1 MNAVFISATQDVVLG
16 DGDAVDAAARGL
28 QIAHTL
34 QAIQIPHLHRGQRQ
48 AVIQA
53 FPQLLLLLYMHRGF
67 SHTDASLFPLLSKLP
82 GKIYKSTFVVIRQLW
97 SKASPRHLPSHQISM
112 PTDTMES
119 SFTQTP
125 PFTSDL
131 NTH

>member
-1 MNAVFISATQDVVLG
+1 MQFSYDTYMNAVFISATQDVVLG

-53 FPQLLLLLYMHRGF
+53 
-67 SHTDASLFPLLSKLP
+67 SISS
-82 GKIYKSTFVVIRQLW
+82 
-97 SKASPRHLPSHQISM
+97 ASPPSLIHAQGL
-112 PTDTMES
+112 
-119 SFTQTP
+119 FT
-125 PFTSDL
+125 
-131 NTH
+131 H

>member
-34 QAIQIPHLHRGQRQ
+34 QAIQIPHLYRDQKH

-53 FPQLLLLLYMHRGF
+53 FPQLLLLYVHRGF
-67 SHTDASLFPLLSKLP
+67 SQTVASLFPLLSKLS
-82 GKIYKSTFVVIRQLW
+82 GKIHKSTLVILQT
-97 SKASPRHLPSHQISM
+97 A
-112 PTDTMES
+112 MES

-125 PFTSDL
+125 SFTSDL
-131 NTH
+131 YAH